1 MFAGSYPLTIDDK
14 GRMAIPARFRVQIAE
29 KFGSQLFITRSHHPC
44 LEIYPAPAFHAVA
57 AQIKTM
63 EDRPKAD
70 LLNRICAGPLRSA
83 EELGAAG
90 ALAMPEAASPT
101 PKGKSKS

>member
-14 GRMAIPARFRVQIAE
+14 GRMAIPARFRAEIAE
-29 KFGSQLFITRSHHPC
+29 QCSSQLFITRSHHPC

-63 EDRPKAD
+63 DDRPKAD
-70 LLNRICAGPLRSA
+70 LLYRICIGN
-83 EELGAAG
+83 
-90 ALAMPEAASPT
+90 
-101 PKGKSKS
+101 